1 MNVYQKRFDKDFT
14 CNLILK
20 TGFPNLIEE
29 WAGLSSVSDI
39 LLELDFFISLSHSQN
54 GGRDG

>member
-54 GGRDG
+54 GRRDG